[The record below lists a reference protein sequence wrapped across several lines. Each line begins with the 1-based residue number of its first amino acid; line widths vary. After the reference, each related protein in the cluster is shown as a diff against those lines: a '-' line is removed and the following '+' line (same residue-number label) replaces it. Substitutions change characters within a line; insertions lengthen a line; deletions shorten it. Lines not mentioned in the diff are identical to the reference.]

1 VSIESTL
8 SEILMQS
15 VFAVLRLL
23 RQDNHCKQQSTV
35 IGGAVARMII
45 GIGVGA
51 IITGI
56 AVAAP
61 QTPSS
66 QNLFTPGVARALDAT
81 IARIIK
87 RVNLPSVAVLAAI
100 PDRGRYAFVGG
111 VADLRTRAPRRFEQP
126 FRIASITKTF
136 VATAVLQLVDRGQ
149 LQKTDLLKKWFP
161 DFPNSGEITVDD
173 LLRMRSGIAAQSDE
187 EIMDAIYDHPTVSA
201 PTLAQ
206 QMAESA
212 KRRDQFK
219 PPDQEGVYTNLNYF
233 ILGGIVQKITGADVG
248 VFITDNIIHKL
259 GLRQTS
265 YPTRDDL
272 PGGLHGYGWNPMTGR
287 FDDKTKFNPAL
298 GGSAGA
304 MISSLDELGEYVRV
318 LCTGGLLRPET
329 QRARMEGQALNG
341 TTTQYGEGV
350 ITGPHACGHSGTV
363 PGFGTDMYYFAERN
377 ATLVINVN
385 RLDRDDKP
393 QTSQVLKAVS
403 DTLAAQFDRH

>member
-1 VSIESTL
+1 
-8 SEILMQS
+8 MQ
-15 VFAVLRLL
+15 R
-23 RQDNHCKQQSTV
+23 STV
-35 IGGAVARMII
+35 IGEAVARMLV

-51 IITGI
+51 TITGI

-61 QTPSS
+61 QVSLS
-66 QNLFTPGVARALDAT
+66 QNLFTPSVARALDAT

-87 RVNLPSVAVLAAI
+87 QANLPSVAVLAAI
-100 PDRGRYAFVGG
+100 PDRGRYVFVGG

-136 VATAVLQLVDRGQ
+136 VATAVLQLADRGQ
-149 LQKTDLLKKWFP
+149 LQKTDLLEKWFP
-161 DFPNSGEITVDD
+161 DFPNSSKITVDD

-187 EIMDAIYDHPTVSA
+187 EINEAIYDRPTMSA

-248 VFITDNIIHKL
+248 VFITENIIHNL

-265 YPTRDDL
+265 YPIRDDL
-272 PGGLHGYGWNPMTGR
+272 PGGLHGYGWNSKTSR
-287 FDDKTKFNPAL
+287 FDDKTEFNPAL

-304 MISSLDELGEYVRV
+304 MISSLVDLGEYVRV

-329 QRARMEGQALNG
+329 QRARMEGQALIG

-350 ITGPHACGHSGTV
+350 ITGPGACGHSGTV
-363 PGFGTDMYYFAERN
+363 PGFNTDMYYFVERN
-377 ATLVINVN
+377 ATLIINVN

-393 QTSQVLKAVS
+393 QSSPVLKAVS
-403 DTLAAQFDRH
+403 DALAAQFGRR

>member
-1 VSIESTL
+1 MLV
-8 SEILMQS
+8 
-15 VFAVLRLL
+15 
-23 RQDNHCKQQSTV
+23 
-35 IGGAVARMII
+35 

-51 IITGI
+51 TITGI

-61 QTPSS
+61 QVSLS
-66 QNLFTPGVARALDAT
+66 QNLFTPSVARALDAT

-87 RVNLPSVAVLAAI
+87 QANLPSVAVLAAI
-100 PDRGRYAFVGG
+100 PDRGRYVFVGG

-136 VATAVLQLVDRGQ
+136 VATAVLQLADRGQ
-149 LQKTDLLKKWFP
+149 LQKTDLLEKWFP
-161 DFPNSGEITVDD
+161 DFPNSSKITVDD

-187 EIMDAIYDHPTVSA
+187 EINEAIYDRPTMSA

-248 VFITDNIIHKL
+248 VFITENIIHNL

-265 YPTRDDL
+265 YPIRDDL
-272 PGGLHGYGWNPMTGR
+272 PGGLHGYGWNSKTSR
-287 FDDKTKFNPAL
+287 FDDKTEFNPAL

-304 MISSLDELGEYVRV
+304 MISSLADLGEYVRV

-329 QRARMEGQALNG
+329 QRARMEGQALIG

-350 ITGPHACGHSGTV
+350 ITGPGACGHSGTV
-363 PGFGTDMYYFAERN
+363 PGFTTDMYYFVERN
-377 ATLVINVN
+377 ATLIINVN

-393 QTSQVLKAVS
+393 RTSPVLKAVS
-403 DTLAAQFDRH
+403 DTLAAQFGRH